1 MSQDDASSIS
11 VIAFRA
17 ERYSQDGKSI
27 VVSFRTKFSS
37 AERKYL
43 VPMEC
48 LRDFIVDL
56 QRLDASPDAA
66 FGKSTSHQSDSRP
79 ALRKGSGELG
89 TVRPRIFASGQKF
102 PSQTM
107 ERVRSLRTE
116 KSVRV

>member
-27 VVSFRTKFSS
+27 VISFWTKFPS

-48 LRDFIVDL
+48 LRDFLVDL
-56 QRLDASPDAA
+56 QRLDAIASADRD
-66 FGKSTSHQSDSRP
+66 G
-79 ALRKGSGELG
+79 G
-89 TVRPRIFASGQKF
+89 T
-102 PSQTM
+102 TCLL
-107 ERVRSLRTE
+107 SLTRHIGFLQLDDGVTQ
-116 KSVRV
+116 RFHPI

>member
-37 AERKYL
+37 AKRKYL

-48 LRDFIVDL
+48 LRDFTVDL
-56 QRLDASPDAA
+56 QRLDASPKIPQSRIQKRRQK
-66 FGKSTSHQSDSRP
+66 KSR
-79 ALRKGSGELG
+79 SGDVRCGPSWHLQELG
-89 TVRPRIFASGQKF
+89 DS
-102 PSQTM
+102 
-107 ERVRSLRTE
+107 
-116 KSVRV
+116 